1 MSKLK
6 VLVPLDGTE
15 TSLYSLEWI
24 KLFFAPSMI
33 DITLINVI
41 EGLYTRNM
49 HSVGEFEI
57 NLRKSMNILLQG
69 EHELPEYN
77 VNKASAFGSASEA
90 ILKEAEAGGYHMII
104 IAKSNIKGLIKFVG
118 AVTTK
123 IIRNSD
129 IPVISVSE
137 CKPY

>member
-1 MSKLK
+1 MWKLK

-15 TSLYSLEWI
+15 TSLYALHWI
-24 KLFFAPSMI
+24 KKFFPPSMI

-41 EGLYTRNM
+41 EGLYARNSC
-49 HSVGEFEI
+49 SVGEFEI

-69 EHELPEYN
+69 EYELPEYT
-77 VNKASAFGSASEA
+77 VEKASAFGSPSEV
-90 ILKEAEAGGYHMII
+90 ILKEAEAGGYHMIVI
-104 IAKSNIKGLIKFVG
+104 TKSNIKGLIKFVG

-137 CKPY
+137 CKP